1 MSCEPVPTRTGL
13 YKGDN
18 VSQLS
23 SLISTDA
30 VQLYVP
36 AEDWR
41 SAVIAA
47 GDLLVATGATEPEYT
62 DAMLATIDE
71 HGPYIVIAPGFA
83 LAHARPDASV
93 KHTGLSL
100 VRLAN
105 PVEFGAGDN
114 DPVTIVMGMAAAD
127 STQHQQAL
135 ASLATVLGDPERRS
149 ALDTAPTAEAV
160 LEVLTREQPSQ
171 PRHAA
176 PASEPAA
183 ADADVDLTGTVAS
196 KGHILTVC
204 GNGVGTSIFLKNT
217 LEQVLG
223 KWGWAPYFTV
233 EATDTIS
240 AKGKAKEADL
250 VLTSGA
256 IAESLGDLG
265 VPVEVIGDF
274 TSQQEIDGALR
285 RRYAV

>member
-1 MSCEPVPTRTGL
+1 MS
-13 YKGDN
+13 K
-18 VSQLS
+18 LS
-23 SLISTDA
+23 SLIPVDA

-47 GDLLVATGATEPEYT
+47 GDLLVATGATQPEYT

-93 KHTGLSL
+93 NHTGLSF

-105 PVEFGAGDN
+105 PVEFGAGAN
-114 DPVTIVMGMAAAD
+114 DPVTIVMGLAAAD
-127 STQHQQAL
+127 STEHQQAL
-135 ASLATVLGDPERRS
+135 AALAGVLGDPARRS
-149 ALDTAPTAEAV
+149 LLDTANSPEEIV
-160 LEVLTREQPSQ
+160 KVLTSE
-171 PRHAA
+171 AA
-176 PASEPAA
+176 PAASASTASAPAA
-183 ADADVDLTGTVAS
+183 ATASAQATDVDLSDTVAS

-256 IAESLGDLG
+256 IAESLGELG

>member
-1 MSCEPVPTRTGL
+1 MS
-13 YKGDN
+13 K
-18 VSQLS
+18 LS

-47 GDLLVATGATEPEYT
+47 GELLVQTGATEPEYT
-62 DAMLATIDE
+62 DSMLATIDE

-93 KHTGLSL
+93 KRTGLSF

-105 PVEFGAGDN
+105 PVEFGAGAN
-114 DPVTIVMGMAAAD
+114 DPVTIVMGLAAAD
-127 STQHQQAL
+127 STAHQQAL
-135 ASLATVLGDPERRS
+135 AALAG
-149 ALDTAPTAEAV
+149 V
-160 LEVLTREQPSQ
+160 LEVLTSEPAQVQAAAKPT

-176 PASEPAA
+176 DDGE
-183 ADADVDLTGTVAS
+183 VDLTGTVAS

-240 AKGKAKEADL
+240 AKGKSKEADL

-265 VPVEVIGDF
+265 VPVEIIGDF

>member
-1 MSCEPVPTRTGL
+1 MS
-13 YKGDN
+13 K
-18 VSQLS
+18 LS

-30 VQLYVP
+30 VHLYVP

-47 GDLLVATGATEPEYT
+47 GELLVQTGATEPEYT
-62 DAMLATIDE
+62 DSMLATIDE

-93 KHTGLSL
+93 KRTGLSF

-105 PVEFGAGDN
+105 PVEFGAGAN
-114 DPVTIVMGMAAAD
+114 DPVTIVMGLAAAD
-127 STQHQQAL
+127 STAHQQAL
-135 ASLATVLGDPERRS
+135 AALAGVLGDPVLRA
-149 ALDTAPTAEAV
+149 ALDTSNTPEAV
-160 LEVLTREQPSQ
+160 LEVLTSEPAQVQAAAKPT

-176 PASEPAA
+176 DDGE
-183 ADADVDLTGTVAS
+183 VDLSGTVAS

-240 AKGKAKEADL
+240 AKGKSKEADL

-265 VPVEVIGDF
+265 VPVEIIGDF

>member
-1 MSCEPVPTRTGL
+1 MS
-13 YKGDN
+13 K
-18 VSQLS
+18 LS

-47 GDLLVATGATEPEYT
+47 GDLLVQTGATEPEYT
-62 DAMLATIDE
+62 DSMLATIDE

-83 LAHARPDASV
+83 LAHARPNASV
-93 KHTGLSL
+93 KRTGLSF

-127 STQHQQAL
+127 STEHQQAL
-135 ASLATVLGDPERRS
+135 ATLAGVLGDPVRRA
-149 ALDTAPTAEAV
+149 ALDTANTPEAV
-160 LEVLTREQPSQ
+160 LEVLTSDPAQASAAEPST

-176 PASEPAA
+176 SV
-183 ADADVDLTGTVAS
+183 ADDREVDLTGTVAS

-240 AKGKAKEADL
+240 AKGKSKEADL

-265 VPVEVIGDF
+265 VPVEIIGDF